1 MANLTISNEL
11 LDNLQR
17 LAETRQLSVN
27 ELAEGV
33 LAHYAE
39 EQAVAKEIAEVLAAV
54 AEVEK
59 RGNRPY
65 TKEELETTGNR
76 GIYQPEPQEL
86 DELLDAATEL
96 EGDESTG
103 NLISMED
110 MQCMTDQ
117 LITEYKRLF
126 TIEG

>member
-27 ELAEGV
+27 ELAEDI
-33 LAHYAE
+33 LARYAE

-65 TKEELETTGNR
+65 TKEELEAMGNA
-76 GIYQPEPQEL
+76 GDYQPEPQEL
-86 DELLDAATEL
+86 DEFDVEVAGT
-96 EGDESTG
+96 
-103 NLISMED
+103 LIPMED
-110 MQCMTDQ
+110 MKQATNQ
-117 LITEYKRLF
+117 LISDHKHKSKKDVA
-126 TIEG
+126 